1 MTASLPAIIC
11 RLNRTEEPILNPR
24 TFSFWFKSFQTTTR
38 HPHHLLPQSS
48 ILFSHEELVLRGW
61 PPRSPRGPGCHVF
74 SLSNNSS
81 PTTFLSTALS
91 LYRHSVCFWLEHVSI
106 FARWLQLVCLVFVIW
121 REWRKGWKSRQEME
135 EDGQKMCLETDVCSI
150 IWRKETGIKGW
161 GMGERFRK
169 WNKNVEKSWSILMLP
184 STFLIQNRND
194 QTKGRN
200 WLTKWQRKADR
211 QF

>member
-1 MTASLPAIIC
+1 MAWPSPISLNSALFFMAVCVTPWGEERFVSSLFYPSFRRSNSVFVTASLPAIIC

-61 PPRSPRGPGCHVF
+61 PPRSPRGPGRHVF
-74 SLSNNSS
+74 SLSNSSS

-121 REWRKGWKSRQEME
+121 REWTERVKKQTRDGGRREKKMLGNWRVFHHMKKENRDKGM
-135 EDGQKMCLETDVCSI
+135 
-150 IWRKETGIKGW
+150 
-161 GMGERFRK
+161 
-169 WNKNVEKSWSILMLP
+169 
-184 STFLIQNRND
+184 RN
-194 QTKGRN
+194 GREI
-200 WLTKWQRKADR
+200 
-211 QF
+211 